1 MANVVIYDTGDN
13 HVLRYLRSV
22 NTPDYSERNDVV
34 INPDLSAVIG
44 IALKYWKHDNGSI
57 VEMSQAEKDAL
68 DAAEQAAFE
77 LTVRTG
83 SKAYMDNFNDFG
95 LILRAMVSIM
105 MKEINILRTEHSLAN
120 RTFSQ
125 LKTQI
130 KSEVDSGDVD

>member
-13 HVLRYLRSV
+13 HVLSYLRSV

-95 LILRAMVSIM
+95 LILRAMTSIM